1 MTTRSGIPPI
11 IDPRRKFLLLLIVI
25 YIVSVPI
32 ISSITYFILRDN
44 AISDAYTTGKLYL
57 TSVEA
62 TKHYVADELRP
73 SLYRAIPG
81 KFVLEGMSRSY
92 VANSIARRIYSEY
105 GGFKYKNAALS
116 NPMNPLNLAD
126 DFEADVIRTFIRDRK
141 IRDWQGFRTKDGE
154 QYYVLARPGEP
165 IDSACLYCHGDPSAA
180 PAEVVTRYGKLAGF
194 GRTVGELIDAKIVY
208 IPIEVPLAAAKKSVG
223 IFVGLYTI
231 FFSAVFLIIHV
242 RFTNLYNQVEGSRK
256 KIEAINADLTELNE
270 ELETLIAERTMSV
283 MALTVADKVR
293 NPASVISWTCK
304 RLIQKGRLPETLQDE
319 LKSVI
324 EESEKLETI
333 VRNFETLLKS
343 KKSMFRYE
351 DMNAIVSVVMSAIE
365 KEALDKGVSVV
376 VKLAEGPL
384 KINTQRNLLR
394 VAIFHVIRNAI
405 EATPAGGEITVTT
418 KADRETVSL
427 GVSDTGP
434 GIGQED
440 IEKIF
445 DPFFST
451 KQFRF
456 GMGLPIVKQVVS
468 EHLGELRVESE
479 PGKGTAL
486 TMVFPVRWME
496 KE

>member
-1 MTTRSGIPPI
+1 
-11 IDPRRKFLLLLIVI
+11 
-25 YIVSVPI
+25 
-32 ISSITYFILRDN
+32 
-44 AISDAYTTGKLYL
+44 
-57 TSVEA
+57 
-62 TKHYVADELRP
+62 
-73 SLYRAIPG
+73 
-81 KFVLEGMSRSY
+81 
-92 VANSIARRIYSEY
+92 
-105 GGFKYKNAALS
+105 
-116 NPMNPLNLAD
+116 
-126 DFEADVIRTFIRDRK
+126 
-141 IRDWQGFRTKDGE
+141 
-154 QYYVLARPGEP
+154 
-165 IDSACLYCHGDPSAA
+165 
-180 PAEVVTRYGKLAGF
+180 
-194 GRTVGELIDAKIVY
+194 
-208 IPIEVPLAAAKKSVG
+208 
-223 IFVGLYTI
+223 
-231 FFSAVFLIIHV
+231 
-242 RFTNLYNQVEGSRK
+242 
-256 KIEAINADLTELNE
+256 
-270 ELETLIAERTMSV
+270 MSV

-293 NPASVISWTCK
+293 NPASVIGWTCR
-304 RLIQKGRLPETLQDE
+304 RLIEKGSLPETLRED
-319 LKSVI
+319 LKSVVD
-324 EESEKLETI
+324 ESEKLETI

-351 DMNAIVSVVMSAIE
+351 DMNGIVSVVVSAIE

-376 VKLAEGPL
+376 VNLAEGPL

-418 KADRETVSL
+418 KVDRETVSL
-427 GVSDTGP
+427 AVSDTGP
-434 GIGQED
+434 GIGRED